1 MVEQEPQVAPDAV
14 TEEQDQLEQQQG
26 ALDQPQYVTA
36 DQFNAYQQQMSQ
48 LQGMQNSLQSKID
61 RGLNSIRA
69 EYEQAYQQQ
78 QAQAKAQQFEDA
90 LAEVP
95 EEQQAAMRMLW
106 QQSQAVSQPQQPAQ
120 PQNQGQEQQVQ
131 TVMEQARE
139 YVRRQGLNP
148 DDPSIDYGALFNG
161 DAMTFADSLG
171 NLQTKRLQSTA
182 PAAPQQA
189 PQTQRPREGN
199 PSVSPAAAQ
208 STSMNSDM
216 DIIDARTR
224 GEIDH
229 QTMIERLRGIGSPL
243 ADQMNVRH

>member
-90 LAEVP
+90 LAEMP
-95 EEQQAAMRMLW
+95 EEQQTVMRMLW
-106 QQSQAVSQPQQPAQ
+106 QQNQPQQAAQ
-120 PQNQGQEQQVQ
+120 QPVQEPDTQ
-131 TVMEQARE
+131 TVMQQARE

-171 NLQTKRLQSTA
+171 TLQNQRLQPTA

>member
-14 TEEQDQLEQQQG
+14 TEEQEQLEQQQG

-36 DQFNAYQQQMSQ
+36 DQMNAYQQQMSQ
-48 LQGMQNSLQSKID
+48 IQGMLNSLQSKTD
-61 RGLNSIRA
+61 RGLNAIRA
-69 EYEQAYQQQ
+69 EYEQRYQQEKV
-78 QAQAKAQQFEDA
+78 QAQAQQFEQA

-95 EEQQAAMRMLW
+95 EEQQAAMRLLW
-106 QQSQAVSQPQQPAQ
+106 QQSQAISQPQQPVQ
-120 PQNQGQEQQVQ
+120 QQVQ
-131 TVMEQARE
+131 EADTQVVMQQARE

-148 DDPSIDYGALFNG
+148 DDPSINYGALFNG

-171 NLQTKRLQSTA
+171 TLQNQRLQST
-182 PAAPQQA
+182 PSAAPQQA
-189 PQTQRPREGN
+189 PQTQRPQEGN

-229 QTMIERLRGIGSPL
+229 QTMIERLRTIGSPL

>member
-78 QAQAKAQQFEDA
+78 QAQARAQQFEQA
-90 LAEVP
+90 LAEMP
-95 EEQQAAMRMLW
+95 EEQQPAMRMLW
-106 QQSQAVSQPQQPAQ
+106 QQSQTISQPQQAAQ
-120 PQNQGQEQQVQ
+120 QQVQ
-131 TVMEQARE
+131 EPDTQAIMQQARE

-148 DDPSIDYGALFNG
+148 DDPSINYGALFNG

>member
-90 LAEVP
+90 LAEMP
-95 EEQQAAMRMLW
+95 EEQQTVMRMLW
-106 QQSQAVSQPQQPAQ
+106 QQNQPQQAAQ
-120 PQNQGQEQQVQ
+120 QPVQEPDTQ
-131 TVMEQARE
+131 TVMQQARE

-148 DDPSIDYGALFNG
+148 DDPSIDCGALFNG

-171 NLQTKRLQSTA
+171 NLQTKRLQPTA

-208 STSMNSDM
+208 STSMNYDM

-229 QTMIERLRGIGSPL
+229 QTMIERLRTIGSPL
-243 ADQMNVRH
+243 ADQMQNARH

>member
-36 DQFNAYQQQMSQ
+36 DQMNAYQQQMSQ
-48 LQGMQNSLQSKID
+48 VQGMLNSLQSKTD
-61 RGLNSIRA
+61 RGLNAIRA
-69 EYEQAYQQQ
+69 EYEQRYQQEKA
-78 QAQAKAQQFEDA
+78 QAQAQQFEQA

-106 QQSQAVSQPQQPAQ
+106 QQNQPQAAEQQQKVQEPDTQAVMQ
-120 PQNQGQEQQVQ
+120 
-131 TVMEQARE
+131 QARE

-148 DDPSIDYGALFNG
+148 DDPSINYGALFNG

-171 NLQTKRLQSTA
+171 TLQNQRLQPTPS
-182 PAAPQQA
+182 AAPQQA
-189 PQTQRPREGN
+189 PQTQRPQEGN

-229 QTMIERLRGIGSPL
+229 QTMIERLRTIGSPL

>member
-36 DQFNAYQQQMSQ
+36 DQFNAAQQQLKQME
-48 LQGMQNSLQSKID
+48 GMLNSLQSKTD

-69 EYEQAYQQQ
+69 EYEQRYQQEKT
-78 QAQAKAQQFEDA
+78 QAQAQQFEQA

-106 QQSQAVSQPQQPAQ
+106 QQNQPQQPAQ
-120 PQNQGQEQQVQ
+120 PAQPQGQEPDTQA
-131 TVMEQARE
+131 VMQQARE

-148 DDPSIDYGALFNG
+148 DDSSIDYGALFNG

-171 NLQTKRLQSTA
+171 KLQTQRLQPTA
-182 PAAPQQA
+182 PAAPQQV

-229 QTMIERLRGIGSPL
+229 QTMIERLRSIGSPL
-243 ADQMNVRH
+243 ADQMQNARH

>member
-90 LAEVP
+90 LAEMP
-95 EEQQAAMRMLW
+95 EEQQTVMRMLW
-106 QQSQAVSQPQQPAQ
+106 QQNQPQQPAQ
-120 PQNQGQEQQVQ
+120 QPVQEPDTQ
-131 TVMEQARE
+131 TVMQQARE

-148 DDPSIDYGALFNG
+148 DDPSINYGALFNG

>member
-36 DQFNAYQQQMSQ
+36 DQFNAYQQQMRQ

-90 LAEVP
+90 LAEMP
-95 EEQQAAMRMLW
+95 EEQQTVMRMLW
-106 QQSQAVSQPQQPAQ
+106 QQNQPQQAAQ
-120 PQNQGQEQQVQ
+120 QPVQEPDTQ
-131 TVMEQARE
+131 TVMQQARE

-171 NLQTKRLQSTA
+171 TLQNQRLQPTA

-208 STSMNSDM
+208 STSMNTDM

-224 GEIDH
+224 GEINH

>member
-36 DQFNAYQQQMSQ
+36 DQFNAAQQQLKQME
-48 LQGMQNSLQSKID
+48 GMLNSLQSKTD

-69 EYEQAYQQQ
+69 EYEQRYQQEKT
-78 QAQAKAQQFEDA
+78 QAQAQQFEQA

-106 QQSQAVSQPQQPAQ
+106 QQNQPQQAAQ
-120 PQNQGQEQQVQ
+120 PQGQEPDTQA
-131 TVMEQARE
+131 VMQQARE

-148 DDPSIDYGALFNG
+148 DDSSIDYGALFNG

-171 NLQTKRLQSTA
+171 KLQTQRLQPTA
-182 PAAPQQA
+182 PAAPQQV

-229 QTMIERLRGIGSPL
+229 QTMIERLRSIGSPL
-243 ADQMNVRH
+243 ADQMQNARH

>member
-36 DQFNAYQQQMSQ
+36 DQMNAYQQQLSQ

-90 LAEVP
+90 LAEMP
-95 EEQQAAMRMLW
+95 EEQQTVMRMLW
-106 QQSQAVSQPQQPAQ
+106 QQNQPQQAAQ
-120 PQNQGQEQQVQ
+120 QPVQEPDTQ
-131 TVMEQARE
+131 TVMQQARE

-148 DDPSIDYGALFNG
+148 DDPSINYGALFNG

-171 NLQTKRLQSTA
+171 TLQNQRLQPTA

>member
-14 TEEQDQLEQQQG
+14 TEEQEQLEQQQG

-36 DQFNAYQQQMSQ
+36 DQMNAYQQQLSQ

-90 LAEVP
+90 LAEMP
-95 EEQQAAMRMLW
+95 EEQQTVMRMLW
-106 QQSQAVSQPQQPAQ
+106 QQNQPQQAAQ
-120 PQNQGQEQQVQ
+120 QPVQEPDTQ
-131 TVMEQARE
+131 TVMQQARE

-171 NLQTKRLQSTA
+171 NLQNQRLQPTA

-224 GEIDH
+224 GEIDP

>member
-36 DQFNAYQQQMSQ
+36 DQMNAYQQQMSQ
-48 LQGMQNSLQSKID
+48 VQGMLNSLQSKTD
-61 RGLNSIRA
+61 RGLNAIRA
-69 EYEQAYQQQ
+69 EYEQRYQQEKA
-78 QAQAKAQQFEDA
+78 QAQAQQFEQA

-95 EEQQAAMRMLW
+95 EEQQAAMRLLW
-106 QQSQAVSQPQQPAQ
+106 QQSQAISQPQQPAQ
-120 PQNQGQEQQVQ
+120 QQVQ
-131 TVMEQARE
+131 EADTQAIMQQARE
-139 YVRRQGLNP
+139 SVRRQGLNP
-148 DDPSIDYGALFNG
+148 DDPSINYGALFNG

-171 NLQTKRLQSTA
+171 TLQTQRLQPTA

>member
-78 QAQAKAQQFEDA
+78 QAQAKAQQFEQA
-90 LAEVP
+90 LAEMP
-95 EEQQAAMRMLW
+95 EEQQPAMRMLW
-106 QQSQAVSQPQQPAQ
+106 QQSQTISQPQQAAQ
-120 PQNQGQEQQVQ
+120 QQVQ
-131 TVMEQARE
+131 EPDTQAIMQQARE